1 MRRLLTTLLALL
13 LTGTLLGTT
22 PTAHAARMPS
32 KRTWQAQNAK
42 IMRGSVGWLRERV
55 ADSSPGEKL
64 AINLDIDNTSLA
76 SYYAPGKPI
85 RPTLR
90 LARVA
95 DSLGVKV
102 LFNTARPEKGKRGAV
117 RELRRAGFPV
127 YGICARAEGLS
138 VVEGKQDC
146 RARFRKRGYTLVV
159 NVGNRLTDFE
169 GGGYEKGYK
178 LRSYGGRLS

>member
-1 MRRLLTTLLALL
+1 MRRLLGTLVTLL
-13 LTGTLLGTT
+13 LLGTLVAAT
-22 PTAHAARMPS
+22 PTAHASRMPS

-42 IMRGSVGWLRERV
+42 IMRGSVTWLRERV
-55 ADSSPGEKL
+55 ESRHPTEKL

-76 SYYAPGKPI
+76 SYYAPGKPV

-102 LFNTARPEKGKRGAV
+102 LFNTARPEKGKRKAV

-127 YGICARAEGLS
+127 YGICARAKGLS

-159 NVGNRLTDFE
+159 NVGNRPTDFE
-169 GGGYEKGYK
+169 GGGFEKRYK